1 MEDATIGGSR
11 DDGDNLDGTLDVA
24 GKCEQESHWHH
35 LLPSAGHGT
44 SCFCVHVLQESKIFS
59 PANLRACQE
68 DQGYNSLVSYWQENK
83 YTLRYTGGL
92 VPDVYQCFTKEMGVF
107 ANPTS
112 KASPAKLRVAFEVAP
127 FSLLVEKAGGKT
139 SDATTGGSCLDI
151 QINGV
156 DQRTAGCFGSAA
168 EVDRF
173 NKMVLGK

>member
-1 MEDATIGGSR
+1 MHPHSA
-11 DDGDNLDGTLDVA
+11 LTLFIAAFQD
-24 GKCEQESHWHH
+24 
-35 LLPSAGHGT
+35 
-44 SCFCVHVLQESKIFS
+44 SKIFS

-68 DQGYNSLVSYWQENK
+68 DKGYDALVKDWMEKK

-127 FSLLVEKAGGKT
+127 FAMLVEKAGGKT

-151 QINGV
+151 KITAV
-156 DQRTAGCFGSAA
+156 DQVSQLPLIHHIHQGLIDNRIH
-168 EVDRF
+168 
-173 NKMVLGK
+173 LG